1 MINEEEIGKRI
12 KDIRVKNN
20 LTQATF
26 AESLSISRQ
35 VISKV
40 ENGNGGVSLDL
51 LDEIVSKYNVSLDY
65 LIYGKEFYYI
75 KLDKRTLKILLI
87 CFFLMLVEISFGMFF
102 LYANLNPL
110 VFYKR
115 SSWTWWFIDFSTL
128 GQILFNCLFYLDILL
143 IIFLVYL
150 VIKEVFYEKK

>member
-26 AESLSISRQ
+26 AESLNISRQ

-51 LDEIVSKYNVSLDY
+51 LDAIVSKYNVSLDY
-65 LIYGKEFYYI
+65 LIYGMECYYI
-75 KLDKRTLKILLI
+75 KLDKRSFKILLI
-87 CFFLMLVEISFGMFF
+87 CIFLILAEISFGMFF

-110 VFYKR
+110 IFYKR
-115 SSWTWWFIDFSTL
+115 SSWTWWFIDFSTF

-150 VIKEVFYEKK
+150 V

>member
-20 LTQATF
+20 LTQVTF
-26 AESLSISRQ
+26 AESLNISRQ

-51 LDEIVSKYNVSLDY
+51 LDAIVSKYNVSLDY
-65 LIYGKEFYYI
+65 LIYGMEFYYI
-75 KLDKRTLKILLI
+75 KLDKRSFKILLI
-87 CFFLMLVEISFGMFF
+87 CIFLILAEISFGMFF

-110 VFYKR
+110 IFYKR
-115 SSWTWWFIDFSTL
+115 SSWIWWFIDFSTF